1 MIVISDLTKYG
12 AILAKVSVMKRG
24 LLTRSDYLALIQKH
38 TVAEAAAFLK
48 NETAYG
54 SVLTGVNENDIHRGE
69 LERLMG
75 ESYMEDAI
83 KLYRFDNNE
92 NKRFY
97 TYVYIKAEIELLK
110 HILRRL
116 NNEEHS
122 DRAYAAPDFFLRH
135 FTIRPER
142 LLASRSI
149 KEFLENLSG
158 SRYESVISPLLSL
171 KEHQNLSS
179 VEMTLDMYYY
189 SLVEKLRQEL
199 TDKEDQEVVTMTV
212 GSEIDALNLL
222 WIYRCKNYFRMPP
235 ELIYSLLIPNQ
246 YKLSKS
252 DVISFVES
260 RGTEEFLD
268 KVRGTSYRSLF
279 SNAAGGFY
287 DRNYASFVYALHKR
301 AVKQYPYSIEAA
313 VSYLHFKDIEI
324 RNVTSVIEGIR
335 YGLAPEDIMPFI
347 VGTDLRNVSG
357 ETGS

>member
-12 AILAKVSVMKRG
+12 ALLAKVSVMKRS
-24 LLTRSDYLALIQKH
+24 LLSRGDYLALIQKR

-54 SVLTGVNENDIHRGE
+54 GVLSAVNENDIHRGE

-75 ESYMEDAI
+75 VSYMEDAV

-97 TYVYIKAEIELLK
+97 SYVYIKAEIELLK

-116 NNEEHS
+116 SNEKSS
-122 DRAYAAPDFFLRH
+122 DMTYSAPDFFLRH

-142 LLASRSI
+142 LLASRTI

-189 SLVEKLRQEL
+189 SLVEKLRQEM
-199 TDKEDQEVVTMTV
+199 TDKEDRAVVTMTV

-222 WIYRCKNYFRMPP
+222 WIYRCKNYFHMAP

-246 YKLSKS
+246 YKLTKN
-252 DVISFVES
+252 DIITFVECRS
-260 RGTEEFLD
+260 TEEFLE
-268 KVRGTSYRSLF
+268 KVRGTPYRSLF
-279 SNAAGGFY
+279 SDTAGGFY
-287 DRNYASFVYALHKR
+287 DRNYTSFIYALHKK
-301 AVKQYPYSIEAA
+301 AVRQYPYSIEAV

-324 RNVTSVIEGIR
+324 KNVTSAIEGIR
-335 YGLAPEDIMPFI
+335 YGLAPEDILPFI
-347 VGTDLRNVSG
+347 VGADTRDDSG
-357 ETGS
+357 APGS